1 MSDNDYDVM
10 IVGAGPAGLS
20 AALVLGRSR
29 ERVLVLDDGQPRNK
43 RAQHSHGFYSRDGV
57 SPEQLRREA
66 LEQLEPYKVRVESA
80 HVTSVQRT
88 AEGFEVASEH
98 QRWHGRKVLVAT
110 GMQEHD
116 SDIRGIADNI
126 GAGVFCCPYCDGW
139 ELQNLALGGLATG
152 PGADEYALALLSWSD
167 RVTLFTN
174 GVAPLTDPEREK
186 LRRNGVRL
194 CDQPID
200 RVLGGAECR
209 LRGVQLMD
217 GSVVEVDALFLH
229 AGAYQHSP
237 LARAAGCEMKE
248 PDTVKTYGP
257 QKTNVEGLYVAG
269 DAAAHVSSI
278 AVAAA
283 DGYRA
288 ALAIHT
294 ELRRERTAA
303 RTAANDCRQ
312 DQ

>member
-1 MSDNDYDVM
+1 MSQLDYDVM

-20 AALVLGRSR
+20 AALVLGRAR

-43 RAQHSHGFYSRDGV
+43 RAQHSHGFYSRDGAP
-57 SPEQLRREA
+57 PEQLRREA
-66 LEQLEPYKVRVESA
+66 LEQLAPYAVRFESA
-80 HVTSVQRT
+80 HVTSVQRI
-88 AEGFEVASEH
+88 EDGFELASEH
-98 QRWHGRKVLVAT
+98 QRWRGRKLLIAT

-116 SDIRGIADNI
+116 SNIGGIVDNL

-139 ELQNLALGGLATG
+139 ELQDLALGGLATG

-167 RVTLFTN
+167 RVTLFTH
-174 GVAPLTDPEREK
+174 GCAPLTDRDREK
-186 LRRNGVRL
+186 LRRYGVRI
-194 CDQPID
+194 CEQPID
-200 RVLGGAECR
+200 RVVGGADCR
-209 LRGVQLMD
+209 LRGVQLVD
-217 GSVVEVDALFLH
+217 GSLVEVDALFLH

-237 LARAAGCEMKE
+237 LARAAGCEVIRE
-248 PDTVKTYGP
+248 ADAIKTYGP
-257 QKTNVEGLYVAG
+257 QKTNIEGLYVAG

-278 AVAAA
+278 AVAVA

-294 ELRRERTAA
+294 ELRRERTS
-303 RTAANDCRQ
+303 ANDCRQ